1 MSGSDWWAVIKASAI
16 QFQRDALIDRAATL
30 TYYGVLSMFPGLLV
44 LVSLLGLAGRSND
57 VGALTQIVPG
67 PSGQLVDDAVRQLRD
82 AGSAVS
88 VVAAIGGI
96 VAFWSA
102 SGYLSAFIRAI
113 NAIYQVPEGRPLWKT
128 IRLRLAL
135 TALVGLLLIAIIFI
149 LVFTGGLAQ
158 RFGSFIGLGS
168 VAITVWNY
176 AKWPVLI
183 LLVGLLFTLLYRV
196 APDVRHGGFRWVTP
210 GSAFAVLAW
219 VALSVLFALYVGTVA
234 SYNRTYGTLSGVI
247 VFLIWL
253 WLSNIAILAGAQLDA
268 ELQRRRSAGAAGESD
283 AGSDN
288 VRDDDP
294 DTNQ

>member
-1 MSGSDWWAVIKASAI
+1 MSGSDWWDVVKASAS
-16 QFQRDALIDRAATL
+16 QFWRDALIDRAAAL

-44 LVSLLGLAGRSND
+44 VVSLLGLAGRSND

-67 PSGQLVDDAVRQLRD
+67 PAGQLVDDAVRQLRD

-113 NAIYQVPEGRPLWKT
+113 NAIYHVPEGRPLWKT

-135 TALVGLLLIAIIFI
+135 TALVGALLIAIIFI

-168 VAITVWNY
+168 VAITTWNY
-176 AKWPVLI
+176 AKWPVLV
-183 LLVGLLFTLLYRV
+183 LLVGLLFALLYRV
-196 APDVRHGGFRWVTP
+196 APDVRQGGFRWVTP

-219 VALSVLFALYVGTVA
+219 VALSVLFAVYVGTVA

-268 ELQRRRSAGAAGESD
+268 ELQRRRSRNAPA
-283 AGSDN
+283 N
-288 VRDDDP
+288 DP
-294 DTNQ
+294 DPNQ